1 MDDDAS
7 EVLEETLMDESDDV
21 VPAQEETPETL
32 EETENTE
39 E

>member
-7 EVLEETLMDESDDV
+7 EVLEENLMDLSGEDV
-21 VPAQEETPETL
+21 LSSEETNES
-32 EETENTE
+32 TE